1 MLSLLY
7 GRLLRRPRGRR
18 PTRRDSGASSR
29 LPHERPS
36 PGNSPRVP
44 GEGALPKSAFP
55 EPRGTGG
62 LLIGSMRHALRCRYW
77 KGATLRIKDVLRH
90 KGSAVVTVG
99 PEATVHDLLAA
110 LSEHA
115 VGALVVS
122 TDGQQV
128 DGIVSE
134 RDVVRRLHDDGA
146 DLLNQTVASIM
157 TSDVHTCGPEDLI
170 DDLMRAMTER
180 RIRHIPVVVDGQ
192 LAGIV
197 SIGDIVKFRMD
208 ELETERRQL
217 QDYISS

>member
-1 MLSLLY
+1 M
-7 GRLLRRPRGRR
+7 
-18 PTRRDSGASSR
+18 
-29 LPHERPS
+29 
-36 PGNSPRVP
+36 
-44 GEGALPKSAFP
+44 
-55 EPRGTGG
+55 
-62 LLIGSMRHALRCRYW
+62 
-77 KGATLRIKDVLRH
+77 RIKDVLRH

-99 PEATVHDLLAA
+99 PDATVHDLLAA
-110 LSEHA
+110 LSKHA

-180 RIRHIPVVVDGQ
+180 RIRHIPVVVDSQ

>member
-1 MLSLLY
+1 M
-7 GRLLRRPRGRR
+7 
-18 PTRRDSGASSR
+18 
-29 LPHERPS
+29 
-36 PGNSPRVP
+36 
-44 GEGALPKSAFP
+44 
-55 EPRGTGG
+55 
-62 LLIGSMRHALRCRYW
+62 
-77 KGATLRIKDVLRH
+77 RIKDVLRH

-99 PEATVHDLLAA
+99 PDATVHDLLAA

-180 RIRHIPVVVDGQ
+180 RIRHIPVVVDGR

>member
-1 MLSLLY
+1 
-7 GRLLRRPRGRR
+7 
-18 PTRRDSGASSR
+18 
-29 LPHERPS
+29 
-36 PGNSPRVP
+36 
-44 GEGALPKSAFP
+44 
-55 EPRGTGG
+55 
-62 LLIGSMRHALRCRYW
+62 
-77 KGATLRIKDVLRH
+77 LRIKDVLRH

-99 PEATVHDLLAA
+99 PDATVHDLLAA

-180 RIRHIPVVVDGQ
+180 RIRHIPVVVDGR

>member
-1 MLSLLY
+1 M
-7 GRLLRRPRGRR
+7 
-18 PTRRDSGASSR
+18 
-29 LPHERPS
+29 
-36 PGNSPRVP
+36 
-44 GEGALPKSAFP
+44 
-55 EPRGTGG
+55 
-62 LLIGSMRHALRCRYW
+62 
-77 KGATLRIKDVLRH
+77 
-90 KGSAVVTVG
+90 VTVA
-99 PEATVHDLLAA
+99 PDATVHDLLAA

-180 RIRHIPVVVDGQ
+180 RIRHIPVVVDGR

>member
-1 MLSLLY
+1 M
-7 GRLLRRPRGRR
+7 
-18 PTRRDSGASSR
+18 
-29 LPHERPS
+29 
-36 PGNSPRVP
+36 
-44 GEGALPKSAFP
+44 
-55 EPRGTGG
+55 
-62 LLIGSMRHALRCRYW
+62 
-77 KGATLRIKDVLRH
+77 RIKDVLRH

-99 PEATVHDLLAA
+99 PDATVHDLLAA

-197 SIGDIVKFRMD
+197 SIGDIVKFRID
-208 ELETERRQL
+208 ELETERQQL
-217 QDYISS
+217 ENYISS